1 MSTENSPA
9 TATTHQNPAG
19 QSSSDMLQMLNA
31 FLTVQALHVAA
42 ELGIADQ
49 LMDGPRTVH
58 ELANVTRADHSS
70 LYRLLRM
77 LTGHDVFREEADGR
91 FALTALGST
100 LRSEGPNSVRDWA
113 LFVGAPEMWEVWG
126 RLRDSV
132 MTGRAAFP
140 SVHGL
145 PMWEYMA
152 ERPNIGDAFN
162 RWMTRQSNQHNS
174 ALVAS
179 YDFAPFRTLVDVG
192 GGQGS
197 TLAAI
202 LQSQPSLRGILLDLP
217 AVVAHPAP
225 LVEAG
230 VASRCEIVGDDML
243 RKVPAADAYLI
254 KRVLMDW
261 GDEQAATILRN
272 CAAAMSEAG
281 KVLVV
286 EMLLAPGNDPS
297 PSRSFDLLM
306 LLNQPGGRIRT
317 ESELRALFT
326 IAGLRL
332 TRVIPTSSP
341 NCILEGEALVGT

>member
-1 MSTENSPA
+1 
-9 TATTHQNPAG
+9 
-19 QSSSDMLQMLNA
+19 MLQMLNA
-31 FLTVQALHVAA
+31 FLTIQALHVTAS
-42 ELGIADQ
+42 LGIPDQ
-49 LMDGPRTVH
+49 LADGPRTVD
-58 ELANVTRADHSS
+58 ELASVTGAHRSS

-77 LTGHDVFREEADGR
+77 LTGSGVLREETDGR
-91 FALTALGST
+91 FTLTPLGAC
-100 LRSEGPNSVRDWA
+100 LRRDGPDSVRDWA
-113 LFVGAPEMWEVWG
+113 LFVGAPEMWGVWG

-132 MTGRAAFP
+132 MTGEAAFQ
-140 SVHGL
+140 SAHGA

-152 ERPNIGDAFN
+152 EHPELGGSFN
-162 RWMTRQSNQHNS
+162 RWMTRQSSQHNS

-179 YDFAPFRTLVDVG
+179 YDFSLFHSVADIG

-202 LQSQPSLRGILLDLP
+202 LRSQPSLRGILLDLP
-217 AVVAHPAP
+217 VVVTHTAP

-230 VASRCEIVGDDML
+230 VTDRCQVIGGDML
-243 RKVPAADAYLI
+243 RAVPGGADAYLI

-272 CAAAMSEAG
+272 CASAMTQRG

-297 PSRSFDLLM
+297 PAKTFDLLM

-317 ESELRALFT
+317 EAEFRALFT
-326 IAGLRL
+326 AAGLDL
-332 TRVIPTSSP
+332 TRVISTSSP
-341 NCILEGEALVGT
+341 NYILEGIHS

>member
-1 MSTENSPA
+1 
-9 TATTHQNPAG
+9 
-19 QSSSDMLQMLNA
+19 
-31 FLTVQALHVAA
+31 
-42 ELGIADQ
+42 
-49 LMDGPRTVH
+49 
-58 ELANVTRADHSS
+58 
-70 LYRLLRM
+70 
-77 LTGHDVFREEADGR
+77 
-91 FALTALGST
+91 
-100 LRSEGPNSVRDWA
+100 
-113 LFVGAPEMWEVWG
+113 MWEVWG

-132 MTGRAAFP
+132 MTGEAAFP
-140 SVHGL
+140 SVHGAA
-145 PMWEYMA
+145 MWEYMA
-152 ERPNIGDAFN
+152 ENPDIGDTFN

-179 YDFAPFRTLVDVG
+179 YDFSPFRTLADIG

-202 LQSQPSLRGILLDLP
+202 LQSQPTLRGILLDLP
-217 AVVAHPAP
+217 PVVAHPAS

-230 VASRCEIVGDDML
+230 VADRCEVIGGDML
-243 RKVPAADAYLI
+243 QAVPAGADAYLI

-261 GDEQAATILRN
+261 SDEQAATILRN
-272 CAAAMSEAG
+272 CAAAMTEAS

-286 EMLLAPGNDPS
+286 EMLLAPGDDPR

-317 ESELRALFT
+317 ESDLRVLFT

-341 NCILEGEALVGT
+341 NWVLEGARS